1 MYGGG
6 GWNSGGWNNN
16 RRNITYGPRY
26 SMSNITQNNGRS
38 AVNFGG
44 RRTISGSTWRQTQSG
59 NNNQRGQVYRDN
71 NLGGTQNRSLNG
83 RGEMNQNN
91 SSQRPR
97 ESRFINGSSND
108 QRFDN
113 SIGNR
118 QQAGDMPNQN
128 YRSNREGNNGQM
140 DRTNNPFGERNYNQP
155 SSPSPRNQ
163 YENGRINRQQSS
175 EIPNQGY
182 RNIGEGRNEQI
193 DRSNNSFGERN
204 YSQPSSP
211 SPRPEFDNRRGNRE
225 ESSDRLQQG
234 YRRNGAAR
242 NEQIDRS
249 SNSFG
254 ERNYSQPS
262 SPSPRPEFDNRRGN
276 REESSDRLN
285 QDYRNNREGRNQQM
299 DRTNN
304 SFGERNYSQPSS
316 PSPRPEFENRRGN
329 WEESSD
335 RPNQGFRRNREDNNG
350 QRDRTNNSFGERNY
364 SQPSSPSPRP
374 QFENR
379 SFERS
384 VQPSAPQQRY
394 APPVNNGGGYRATP
408 SGGGGSFRGGP
419 SGGGGGSRGGFGGGG
434 RR

>member
-1 MYGGG
+1 
-6 GWNSGGWNNN
+6 
-16 RRNITYGPRY
+16 
-26 SMSNITQNNGRS
+26 
-38 AVNFGG
+38 
-44 RRTISGSTWRQTQSG
+44 
-59 NNNQRGQVYRDN
+59 
-71 NLGGTQNRSLNG
+71 
-83 RGEMNQNN
+83 MNQNN

-163 YENGRINRQQSS
+163 YENSRINRQQSS

-193 DRSNNSFGERN
+193 DRS
-204 YSQPSSP
+204 
-211 SPRPEFDNRRGNRE
+211 
-225 ESSDRLQQG
+225 
-234 YRRNGAAR
+234 
-242 NEQIDRS
+242 
-249 SNSFG
+249 
-254 ERNYSQPS
+254 
-262 SPSPRPEFDNRRGN
+262 
-276 REESSDRLN
+276 
-285 QDYRNNREGRNQQM
+285 
-299 DRTNN
+299 
-304 SFGERNYSQPSS
+304 
-316 PSPRPEFENRRGN
+316 
-329 WEESSD
+329 
-335 RPNQGFRRNREDNNG
+335 
-350 QRDRTNNSFGERNY
+350 NNSFGERNY